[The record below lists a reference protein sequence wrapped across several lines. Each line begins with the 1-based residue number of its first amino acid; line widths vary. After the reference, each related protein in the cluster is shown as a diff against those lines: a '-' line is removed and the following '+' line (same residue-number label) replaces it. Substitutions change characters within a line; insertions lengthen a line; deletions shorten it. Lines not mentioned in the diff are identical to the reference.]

1 MGVAMLNRLKGLARA
16 LPLAMAIALSAAV
29 LPAAAQ
35 TIAQEPV
42 VIPATFGSSQLLL
55 EGMVVRPN
63 GPGPYPVV
71 VMNHGAPRDSKE
83 RATMAPEQRVPQAHE
98 FAKRGWA
105 VLVFMR
111 RGYGKSQGEF
121 AESSGNCNN
130 PDYVKSGEQSAE
142 DIRQAIKFV
151 ARQPW
156 ADAKRIVSVGQSA
169 GGLATVALTAN
180 PPPGLVAAIS
190 FAGGRGSR
198 GDNDICQADR
208 LADAFGIFGRTS
220 RIPMLWVYTE
230 NDLYFWPALARQM
243 HQAFT
248 RSGGK
253 AELVILPPF
262 GKDGHTLFPTSD
274 AIPIWTPL
282 VDRFLAEQR
291 LTARAPSLP
300 RPVAPAALSSSN
312 RQSFDKYLAAPAN
325 KAFAIGS
332 DGAFG
337 WKSGQKT
344 PEEAINGAMET
355 CTKFTKRQCRLAYVN
370 ETPAE

>member
-1 MGVAMLNRLKGLARA
+1 MGVAMPRGFKVLVRVLLLAASIAGSGAAIPARA
-16 LPLAMAIALSAAV
+16 QSIE
-29 LPAAAQ
+29 
-35 TIAQEPV
+35 QEPV
-42 VIPATFGSSQLLL
+42 VVPATFGSTQALL

-71 VMNHGAPRDSKE
+71 IMNHGAPRDPKE

-111 RGYGKSQGEF
+111 RGYGKSQGEY
-121 AESSGNCNN
+121 AESTGNCNN
-130 PDYVKSGEQSAE
+130 PNYVASGEQSAE
-142 DIRQAIKFV
+142 DIRQAIKYV

-198 GDNDICQADR
+198 GDNDVCQADR
-208 LADAFGIFGRTS
+208 LVDAFGVFGRTS

-230 NDLYFWPALARQM
+230 NDLFFWPALARQM

-253 AELVILPPF
+253 AELVQLPPF
-262 GKDGHTLFPTSD
+262 GKDGHSLFPTAD
-274 AIPIWTPL
+274 AIPIWAPL

-291 LTARAPSLP
+291 LTAKAPALP
-300 RPVAPAALSSSN
+300 RPVAPAALSSAN
-312 RQSFDKYLAAPAN
+312 RPSFDKYLAAPAN

-337 WKSGQKT
+337 WRSGAKT
-344 PEEAINGAMET
+344 AEDAINGALET